1 MDSGQTPL
9 AETRDALERLGA
21 EREPVTAGELAEEL
35 DWTRRTATERLD
47 ELVERGALAT
57 KRVGDEGRVWWPTGR
72 PESERRLRRERDQTE
87 QLLKTSPVAIWVQDG
102 EGNVLLANERAQAV
116 LGASERELRGDAEAK
131 SAVDATIYDESGE
144 PLARDELPPARVR
157 ETGDPVYNE
166 EIAVENADGE
176 RTWLSVNAAPVFG
189 PDGDLERVITTGE
202 DITDLKERERGLA
215 TELSEVFGRVSDAF
229 YALDEEYR
237 FTHVN
242 ERAEQLLDRDEE
254 DLLGESLWDVFPGA
268 AENEAVRDSFHT
280 AMETQEPTSYEL
292 YFPPLDF
299 WVETNVYPSESGL
312 SVYFRNVSERK
323 ERQQELREKERRF
336 EAVFEDPNIL
346 VGLLNPDGTV
356 LDINHTAMEYIDAD
370 LAEVTGEPFWETPWW
385 GKGDEIQDDVRKWV
399 ERAASGEYV
408 DFEADLTRPDGE
420 RYVINGVFRPVT
432 DDDGEVVSV
441 IVSDRDVTERKE
453 RERELRES
461 ERRYRTLA
469 ENFPNG
475 LVTLFDQDRE
485 YTLAAGQAFDYLD
498 VSPEDVEGRR
508 PLEVWNDETVAE
520 TVDAALRTALAGS
533 HESVEVTYAGRE
545 WILHAVPIGSGDE
558 VSMGMTLALDITE
571 RKEHE
576 RRLERFASVVSHGL
590 RNPLSIAQMYLDM
603 AREEGDPDDFD
614 QVDQALDR
622 METIIENLL
631 TTTRQGE
638 GDSDTEPVALSA
650 ASERAWQ
657 NVETDDATLRVE
669 ADAAT
674 VVAAADQLQTVLEN
688 LFRNAVEQGDG
699 IEVRVGSFDG
709 GFYVEDDGPGVPP
722 ESRDEVFEY
731 GYTSG
736 SGTGI
741 GLAVVQDIVNVHGW
755 DISVTDGADGGA
767 RFEIRG
773 VDFERGD
780 ADR

>member
-21 EREPVTAGELAEEL
+21 DREPVTAGELADEL

-47 ELVERGALAT
+47 ELVERGVLAS
-57 KRVGDEGRVWWPTGR
+57 KRVGDEGRVWWPTEKS
-72 PESERRLRRERDQTE
+72 ESERRLRRERDQTE
-87 QLLKTSPVAIWVQDG
+87 QLLKTSPVAISVLDG
-102 EGNVLLANERAQAV
+102 GGDVLLANERTQEV
-116 LGASERELRGDAEAK
+116 LGASERELRDDGTGDSVDVTFYDANGEAL
-131 SAVDATIYDESGE
+131 T
-144 PLARDELPPARVR
+144 RDELPPARVR
-157 ETGDPVYNE
+157 ETGDPVSNA
-166 EIAVENADGE
+166 EIAVETPDGD

-189 PDGDLERVITTGE
+189 PDGDLERIIATGE
-202 DITDLKERERGLA
+202 DVTELKRRERGLE
-215 TELSEVFGRVSDAF
+215 TELAEVFGRVSDAF

-242 ERAEQLLDRDEE
+242 ERAEELLQHSREE
-254 DLLGESLWDVFPGA
+254 LLGENLWELFPEA
-268 AENEAVRDSFHT
+268 AEDEDVWDSFQT
-280 AMETQEPTSYEL
+280 AMETQDPTSYDL

-299 WVETNVYPSESGL
+299 WVEANIYPSESGV
-312 SVYFRNVSERK
+312 SVYFRNISGRK
-323 ERQQELREKERRF
+323 EREQDLREKERRF
-336 EAVFEDPNIL
+336 EAIFEDPNIL
-346 VGLLNPDGTV
+346 VGLLDTDGTV
-356 LDINHTAMEYIDAD
+356 LDINQTAMEYIDAD
-370 LAEVTGEPFWETPWW
+370 LDEVTGEPFWETPWW
-385 GKGDEIQDDVRKWV
+385 GEGDEIQAEVREWV

-408 DFEADLTRPDGE
+408 DFEADLTRPDGQ
-420 RYVINGVFRPVT
+420 RYTINGVFRPVT

-441 IVSDRDVTERKE
+441 IVSDRDVTERVR

-475 LVTLFDQDRE
+475 IVTLFDEDRR
-485 YTLAAGQAFDYLD
+485 YSLAAGQAFDYID
-498 VSPEDVEGRR
+498 VSPDDVEGRR
-508 PLEVWNDETVAE
+508 PRDVWTDEEVAE
-520 TVDAALRTALAGS
+520 TVDAALRTALGGT
-533 HESVEVTYAGRE
+533 HETVEVTYAGRE
-545 WILHAVPIGSGDE
+545 WILHAVPIGNGDE
-558 VSMGMTLALDITE
+558 VSMGMTMALDITE

-576 RRLERFASVVSHGL
+576 QRLERFASVVSHGL
-590 RNPLSIAQMYLDM
+590 RNPLSIAQMYLTM

-614 QVDQALDR
+614 QIDQALDR

-638 GDSDTEPVALSA
+638 AVSETEPVPLAA
-650 ASERAWQ
+650 ASESAWR
-657 NVETDDATLRVE
+657 NIKADDATLRVE
-669 ADAAT
+669 ADAGT
-674 VVAAADQLQTVLEN
+674 VVTAEDQLQTVLEN

-699 IEVRVGSFDG
+699 IEVRVGNFDG

-773 VDFERGD
+773 VDFERDD
-780 ADR
+780 AGR